1 MSSWFLTRF
10 DTNQAVQPQEMAR
23 GVKLQIWKVEG
34 LYYLCSKKKGAD
46 QPLVFT
52 YAKIR
57 FSHDATLLICHNEPT
72 F

>member
-1 MSSWFLTRF
+1 MFPWFPTRF
-10 DTNQAVQPQEMAR
+10 DTNRAVQPHEMAR
-23 GVKLQIWKVEG
+23 GVKFRIWKVEE
-34 LYYLCSKKKGAD
+34 LYYLCSEKEGAD

-57 FSHDATLLICHNEPT
+57 FSHDAALLICHNEPT